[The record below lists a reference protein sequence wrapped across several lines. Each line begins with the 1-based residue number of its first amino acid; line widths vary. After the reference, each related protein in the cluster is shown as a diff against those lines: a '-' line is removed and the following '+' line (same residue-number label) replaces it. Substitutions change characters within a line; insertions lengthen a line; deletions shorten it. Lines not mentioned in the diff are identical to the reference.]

1 MTNSN
6 RMRYFRV
13 KNFDKDQPMRQLK
26 SAPWIRLYANWNND
40 WAIGQLV
47 DSHKAHFIGLLL
59 IAHATDNKVPW
70 DSRWIKKQIQAKSNV
85 KLDVFEKLVL
95 IEILDNNDEK
105 IKKQNDLEKRG
116 EEKRKEKRREKI

>member
-26 SAPWIRLYANWNND
+26 SAPWIRLYASWNND

-59 IAHATDNKVPW
+59 IAHATDNKIPW
-70 DSRWIKKQIQAKSNV
+70 DSGWIKRQIQAKSNV
-85 KLDVFEKLVL
+85 KLDVFEKLGL

-105 IKKQNDLEKRG
+105 IKKQNGLQNKL
-116 EEKRKEKRREKI
+116 